1 MRSVRAPKGKALVFL
16 NSVPLSPGSW
26 RTSIELRSA
35 GDTTHSASYVQDGV
49 GVLRVVLQQLDG
61 LFRRYDEQF
70 NFAALSLSLHLL
82 HHRQSTIA
90 GADYQ
95 ATALPRYPFL

>member
-1 MRSVRAPKGKALVFL
+1 MAHVG
-16 NSVPLSPGSW
+16 
-26 RTSIELRSA
+26 ELRST
-35 GDTTHSASYVQDGV
+35 GDTTDSASYVRDGV
-49 GVLRVVLQQLDG
+49 GVGRVLLQQFEG
-61 LFRRYDEQF
+61 LFRGHDEQL

-82 HHRQSTIA
+82 HHRQSTVA